1 MQLIL
6 VTGLSGSGKSIA
18 IRQLEDSG
26 CYCIDN
32 LPAEFLLP
40 VARSLAR
47 SNTKAA
53 AVAIDSRSHATFEKT
68 VEALKT
74 LRAEGFDIRILYLTA
89 SSEELVRRFSETRR
103 RHPLS
108 THAEH
113 RDQEVTLQEAIK
125 LEREL
130 LAPVAEVAHVMDTTG
145 LLPSQ
150 LRRWVQQ
157 FIGEPYAKMT
167 LTFESFAFKHGI
179 PVVADL
185 VFDVRCLPNPYYD
198 PALRGLT
205 GRDAPVAA
213 FLEKQPLV
221 REMVDDIAGFIE
233 KWLPQYTAQNRH
245 YLTVCIGCT
254 GGQHRSVYVAEALGR
269 RFADR
274 AGTIVRHRILD
285 QSALLTAER
294 RAQTA

>member
-40 VARSLAR
+40 VARSLAQ
-47 SNTKAA
+47 SQTKAA

-113 RDQEVTLQEAIK
+113 LDQEVTLQEAIK

-269 RFADR
+269 RFSDR

-285 QSALLTAER
+285 QNALLTAER

>member
-32 LPAEFLLP
+32 LPAEFLQP
-40 VARSLAR
+40 VAESLAASGTR
-47 SNTKAA
+47 AA
-53 AVAIDSRSHATFEKT
+53 AVAIDARSHATFDRT
-68 VEALKT
+68 LEALDSLK
-74 LRAEGFDIRILYLTA
+74 AEGFDIRVLYLTA

-108 THAEH
+108 THAQH
-113 RDQEVTLQEAIK
+113 LSQEVTLQEAIRK
-125 LEREL
+125 EREL
-130 LAPVAEVAHVMDTTG
+130 LDPVASIAHVMDTTG

-157 FIGEPYAKMT
+157 FIGEPEAKLT
-167 LTFESFAFKHGI
+167 LTFESFAYKHGI

-185 VFDVRCLPNPYYD
+185 VFDVRCLPNPYYI
-198 PALRGLT
+198 PELRPLT
-205 GRDAPVAA
+205 GRDKPISDY
-213 FLEKQPLV
+213 LEAQPLV
-221 REMVDDIAGFIE
+221 SEMIDDIAGFVE
-233 KWLPQYTAQNRH
+233 KWLPHFKAQNRH
-245 YLTVCIGCT
+245 YLTICIGCT

-269 RFADR
+269 RFS
-274 AGTIVRHRILD
+274 AGTAAIVRHRMLD
-285 QSALLTAER
+285 QPQLAGER
-294 RAQTA
+294 KTQTI

>member
-40 VARSLAR
+40 VAESLAN
-47 SNTKAA
+47 SQTKAA

-68 VEALKT
+68 LEALKE
-74 LRAEGFDIRILYLTA
+74 LRQKGFDIRILYLTA

-113 RDQEVTLQEAIK
+113 LDQEVTLQEAIK

-130 LAPVAEVAHVMDTTG
+130 LAPVAEIAHVMDTTG

-157 FIGEPYAKMT
+157 FIGEPSAKMT
-167 LTFESFAFKHGI
+167 LTFESFGFKHGI

-198 PALRGLT
+198 PTLRPLSGEMLLSVLIWKAAT
-205 GRDAPVAA
+205 CSGNGQRHRRLHRKVAA
-213 FLEKQPLV
+213 AVHGAKPPLPD
-221 REMVDDIAGFIE
+221 R
-233 KWLPQYTAQNRH
+233 L
-245 YLTVCIGCT
+245 
-254 GGQHRSVYVAEALGR
+254 HRLYR
-269 RFADR
+269 RPASLR
-274 AGTIVRHRILD
+274 LCC
-285 QSALLTAER
+285 
-294 RAQTA
+294 

>member
-1 MQLIL
+1 MQLTL

-32 LPAEFLLP
+32 LPAEFLQP
-40 VARSLAR
+40 VAESLAA
-47 SNTKAA
+47 SGTHSA
-53 AVAIDSRSHATFEKT
+53 AVAIDARSHATFDRT
-68 VEALKT
+68 LEALAT
-74 LRAEGFDIRILYLTA
+74 LKRNGFDIRILYLTA

-108 THAEH
+108 THAQH
-113 RDQEVTLQEAIK
+113 LAQEVTLQEAIRK
-125 LEREL
+125 EREL
-130 LAPVAEVAHVMDTTG
+130 LEPVASIAHVMDTTG

-157 FIGEPYAKMT
+157 FIGEPEAKLT

-185 VFDVRCLPNPYYD
+185 VFDVRCLPNPYYI
-198 PALRGLT
+198 PALRPLD
-205 GRDAPVAA
+205 GRDKPIADY
-213 FLEKQPLV
+213 LEAQPLV
-221 REMVDDIAGFIE
+221 GEMIDDIAAFVE
-233 KWLPQYTAQNRH
+233 KWLPHFKAQNRH
-245 YLTVCIGCT
+245 YLTICIGCT

-269 RFADR
+269 RFAES
-274 AGTIVRHRILD
+274 AAAIVRHRMLD
-285 QSALLTAER
+285 QTAFAGER
-294 RAQTA
+294 RAQSA

>member
-32 LPAEFLLP
+32 LPAEFLQP
-40 VARSLAR
+40 VAESLAASGTR
-47 SNTKAA
+47 AA
-53 AVAIDSRSHATFEKT
+53 AVAIDARSHATFDRT
-68 VEALKT
+68 LEALDSLK
-74 LRAEGFDIRILYLTA
+74 AEGFDIRVLYLTA

-108 THAEH
+108 THAQH
-113 RDQEVTLQEAIK
+113 LSQEVTLQEAIRK
-125 LEREL
+125 EREL
-130 LAPVAEVAHVMDTTG
+130 LDPVASIAHVMDTTG

-157 FIGEPYAKMT
+157 FIGEPEAKLT
-167 LTFESFAFKHGI
+167 LTFESFAYKHGI

-185 VFDVRCLPNPYYD
+185 VFDVRCLPNPYYI
-198 PALRGLT
+198 PELRPLT
-205 GRDAPVAA
+205 GRDKPISDY
-213 FLEKQPLV
+213 LEAQPLV
-221 REMVDDIAGFIE
+221 SEMIDDIAGFLE
-233 KWLPQYTAQNRH
+233 KWLPHFKAQNRH
-245 YLTVCIGCT
+245 YLTICIGCT

-269 RFADR
+269 RFS
-274 AGTIVRHRILD
+274 AGTAAIVRHRMLD
-285 QSALLTAER
+285 QPQLAGER
-294 RAQTA
+294 KTQTI

>member
-32 LPAEFLLP
+32 LPAEFLQP
-40 VARSLAR
+40 VAESLAASGTR
-47 SNTKAA
+47 AA
-53 AVAIDSRSHATFEKT
+53 AVAIDARSHATFDRT
-68 VEALKT
+68 LEALDSLK
-74 LRAEGFDIRILYLTA
+74 AEGFDIRVLYLTA

-108 THAEH
+108 THAQH
-113 RDQEVTLQEAIK
+113 LSQEVTLQEAIRK
-125 LEREL
+125 EREL
-130 LAPVAEVAHVMDTTG
+130 LDPVASIAHVMDTTG

-157 FIGEPYAKMT
+157 FIGEPEAKLT
-167 LTFESFAFKHGI
+167 LTFESFAYKHGI

-185 VFDVRCLPNPYYD
+185 VFDVRYLPNPYYI
-198 PALRGLT
+198 PELRPLT
-205 GRDAPVAA
+205 GRDKPISDY
-213 FLEKQPLV
+213 LEAQPLV
-221 REMVDDIAGFIE
+221 SEMIDDIAGFVE
-233 KWLPQYTAQNRH
+233 KWLPHFKAQNRH
-245 YLTVCIGCT
+245 YLTICIGCT

-269 RFADR
+269 RFS
-274 AGTIVRHRILD
+274 AGTAAIVRHRMLD
-285 QSALLTAER
+285 QPQLAGER
-294 RAQTA
+294 KTQTI